1 MDSFFIDDHIELKPI
16 DTSDAS
22 FIFETINNEREYLRK
37 WLPFVDKT
45 YSYSDSLYFVNSI
58 LSVSEEYR
66 EPIFS
71 IYYDHQFAGIIGF
84 RGTDI
89 TNHKTEIGYWLSQ
102 KYQKKGII
110 TRSIPVLLKYVFNPF
125 TWNMNRVQIRCAVE
139 NYRSRAIPEKL
150 GFRLEGIERAGEL
163 LVDDA
168 YTDLAVYSL
177 LMEESINKTIQ

>member
-1 MDSFFIDDHIELKPI
+1 MESFFIDDNIELKPI
-16 DTSDAS
+16 DKGDAS
-22 FIFETINNEREYLRK
+22 PIFETIDNERDYLRK

-45 YSYSDSLYFVNSI
+45 FSYSDSLYFVNSI
-58 LSVSEEYR
+58 LSIPEEYR

-71 IYYDHQFAGIIGF
+71 IYYEHQFAGIIGF

-110 TRSIPVLLKYVFNPF
+110 TRSIPVLLEYVFNPF

-139 NYRSRAIPEKL
+139 NYRSSAIPEKL
-150 GFRLEGIERAGEL
+150 GFRMEGIERAGEL
-163 LVDDA
+163 LVDDE

-177 LMEESINKTIQ
+177 LREEFSQ